1 MIWALGDRTLDFR
14 ERLQIMGILN
24 TTPDSFFDGGCYLDP
39 ERAVERGLEM
49 VEEGADLIDIGGES
63 TRPPLYGK
71 NAPVSA
77 DEECRRVLPVI
88 EGLRRH
94 SRIPLSIDTTK
105 AEVARRALEAGADIV
120 NDISA
125 LRADPQLASVA
136 AAHRAPVILMHRP
149 PPAPD
154 PADPVAAV
162 RDFLAQR
169 LKVARQA
176 GIESL
181 AVDPGLGFGKSIQ
194 SNFALLR
201 HLEIFAGLGCPVL
214 VGASRKS
221 FIWKTLNLSPAQSL
235 EGSIAVAALCAAQ
248 GVHLLRVHDVKETV
262 RAVRV
267 AQAVA
272 RA

>member
-24 TTPDSFFDGGCYLDP
+24 TTPDSFFDGGFYLDP
-39 ERAVERGLEM
+39 GRAVERGLQL

-63 TRPPLYGK
+63 TRPPLYGERQSV
-71 NAPVSA
+71 PA

-94 SRIPLSIDTTK
+94 TRIPLSIDTTK
-105 AEVARRALEAGADIV
+105 ALVARRALEAGADIV

-125 LRADPQLASVA
+125 LRDDPALAGVA

-149 PPAPD
+149 PPALGPGD
-154 PADPVAAV
+154 PTEIV

-169 LKVARQA
+169 LKAAREV
-176 GIESL
+176 GITSL
-181 AVDPGLGFGKSIQ
+181 AVDPGLGFGKSIPG
-194 SNFALLR
+194 NFALLR
-201 HLEIFAGLGCPVL
+201 RIETFAGLGCPVL

-221 FIWKTLNLSPAQSL
+221 FIWKTLNLDPAQSL
-235 EGSIAVAALCAAQ
+235 EGSLAVAALCADQ
-248 GVHLLRVHDVKETV
+248 GVQILRVHDVKETV

-267 AQAVA
+267 ALAVA